1 MSAPPKQTLA
11 KKTHIDQHRTGL
23 RFDISTNIVSCHVSA
38 QGGKLESKPR
48 GFRSSSAA
56 DPATHLRS
64 PSSARYN
71 PFDLKNAKDLTSALE
86 PFIMDPLHPSSD
98 NKPDNKPLIR
108 VISNK
113 YPALSAPL
121 DTAQFR
127 LSNNGVCG
135 IMDPC
140 GFQEVV
146 IQHWHWNRC
155 QALLTKDQMSLLWS
169 VLQRRAQ
176 INLAKKNVQYVQIM
190 ENHGVRSGASLPH
203 PHSQVLALP
212 FVPPDQK
219 VRLEIAAKWFQK
231 KSNNI
236 FDHVMSSARAD
247 NRILIET
254 EHAIAFIPFAVQRSY
269 ETWIMS
275 KTCAKMEDEKYMEE
289 IAELVRRSLL
299 MLYHLK
305 DDPDYNAI
313 VRQAVPVLDLDDD
326 KMSDWYRWH
335 VCVIPHRKQSKWA
348 GIKGYGDFVPVTG
361 TPEQHAAT
369 MRTCLDMPAPVFASS
384 DGESESES
392 GRGSRSPGSENDV
405 SKGRKVLLMCA
416 AATAV
421 GGVCHLFASFR

>member
-1 MSAPPKQTLA
+1 MSAEN
-11 KKTHIDQHRTGL
+11 TGL
-23 RFDISTNIVSCHVSA
+23 RFDISTDIVSSHVSA

-56 DPATHLRS
+56 DPPTHLRS
-64 PSSARYN
+64 PSSPRYN
-71 PFDLKNAKDLTSALE
+71 PFDLSNANDLTPELE
-86 PFIMDPLHPSSD
+86 AFIMDPLHPY
-98 NKPDNKPLIR
+98 KPLIR

-113 YPALSAPL
+113 FPALSAPL
-121 DTAQFR
+121 DTAQLR
-127 LSNNGVCG
+127 LSSNGVCG

-219 VRLEIAAKWFQK
+219 VRLEIAAKWFQE

-289 IAELVRRSLL
+289 MAELVRRSLL

-313 VRQAVPVLDLDDD
+313 VRQAVPVLNLDDD

-335 VCVIPHRKQSKWA
+335 VCVIPHGKQSKWA

-369 MRTCLDMPAPVFASS
+369 MRTCLDMPVPVFASS
-384 DGESESES
+384 DGESESGS
-392 GRGSRSPGSENDV
+392 GRGSKSPGSENDV

-421 GGVCHLFASFR
+421 IGSVCHLFAFC